1 MISLSTLFGLGKS
14 MMLLAGL
21 VAIVWGVKAS
31 RTLDRLNQE
40 NVQLTTQLTRIGQIN
55 QQLTQHIQATT
66 VQLKQAQE
74 QERLEGEKSS
84 ELQKRLRLAQ
94 KGNRCAEE
102 PVPAAVIRMQQQ
114 SFSDGK

>member
-14 MMLLAGL
+14 MMLLAGV
-21 VAIVWGVKAS
+21 VAIVWGVQAS

-40 NVQLTTQLTRIGQIN
+40 NVQLTTQLARIGQIN

-74 QERLEGEKSS
+74 QERLEGEKAVNY
-84 ELQKRLRLAQ
+84 KTLATGA

>member
-14 MMLLAGL
+14 MMLLAGV
-21 VAIVWGVKAS
+21 VAIVWGVQAS

-40 NVQLTTQLTRIGQIN
+40 NVQLTTQLARIGQIN

-74 QERLEGEKSS
+74 QERLEREKSS
-84 ELQKRLRLAQ
+84 ELQNACDWRKR
-94 KGNRCAEE
+94 
-102 PVPAAVIRMQQQ
+102 
-114 SFSDGK
+114 